1 MKCITVDTAK
11 SLLGIA
17 ESVTTYDDA
26 IEAKINYID
35 VTVKRM
41 TKNKFNMQIVGSTTI
56 NTKTLSVYGIYS
68 YAGQIYDSNCYEGF
82 TIDEILHVGQQLE
95 GAGIASGAFISDIIP
110 PASYS
115 TVSHPRIELSSN
127 ATATGQTSIMTGIPI
142 DLQQTVAKG
151 IWYLIQNDSTIVKDD
166 NWVSRGMG
174 PLSIS
179 RSDADSKI
187 DLISG
192 MPLWFVKAF
201 PRFQG
206 GY

>member
-1 MKCITVDTAK
+1 MKCITLETCK

-17 ESVTTYDDA
+17 ETVTTYDDA

-35 VTVKRM
+35 VTVKRI

-56 NTKTLSVYGIYS
+56 NTKILSVYGIYS
-68 YAGQIYDSNCYEGF
+68 YAGQIYDSGEYTGYGI
-82 TIDEILHVGQQLE
+82 TDILSVGQQLE
-95 GAGIASGAFISDIIP
+95 GAGIGSGAYIADMIAENSFVNVV
-110 PASYS
+110 Y
-115 TVSHPRIELSSN
+115 PRIELSAN

-142 DLQQTVAKG
+142 DLQQVIAKG
-151 IWYLIQNDSTIVKDD
+151 IWWLMQNDSTIIKDE
-166 NWVSRGMG
+166 NWTSRSMG

-179 RSDADSKI
+179 RSDSDLKI
-187 DLISG
+187 DMISG

-206 GY
+206 AY